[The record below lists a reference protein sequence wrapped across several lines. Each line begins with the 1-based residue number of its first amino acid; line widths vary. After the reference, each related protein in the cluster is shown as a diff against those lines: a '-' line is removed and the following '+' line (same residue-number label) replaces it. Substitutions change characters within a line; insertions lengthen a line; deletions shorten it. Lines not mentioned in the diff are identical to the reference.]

1 MAESRGAD
9 ESAPDAIVIKKY
21 ANRRLYDT
29 ASSSYVTL
37 DDLCRMVRE
46 GVDFVVRD
54 ARSGDDIT
62 HQVLTQII
70 VEQEAK
76 GQNLL
81 PPAFLRQMI
90 RLYGDSLQAFVPRYL
105 DLAMETLARNRGD
118 LRARMDDAPGGLFP
132 VAELEDMA
140 RRNVE
145 TMQRAMA
152 MFAPFPAGHGNAE
165 PKPEARAA
173 PSDVGAVLDR
183 LDKLQAQLDALSARS
198 RKDNQED

>member
-9 ESAPDAIVIKKY
+9 AAAADAVVIKKY

-29 ASSSYVTL
+29 AGSSYVTL

-118 LRARMDDAPGGLFP
+118 IRARMDDAFGGMFP

-145 TMQRAMA
+145 TMQRTMA
-152 MFAPFPAGHGNAE
+152 LFAPFPAGRGDAE
-165 PKPEARAA
+165 PKPA
-173 PSDVGAVLDR
+173 PGGAPTDVAAVLDR
-183 LDKLQAQLDALSARS
+183 LDKLQAQLDALSARA
-198 RKDNQED
+198 RKDGREE

>member
-1 MAESRGAD
+1 MAESRGVD
-9 ESAPDAIVIKKY
+9 EAAPDAVVIKKY

-29 ASSSYVTL
+29 ARSSYVTL

-105 DLAMETLARNRGD
+105 DLAMETLARHRGD
-118 LRARMDDAPGGLFP
+118 IRARMDDAFGGMFP

-145 TMQRAMA
+145 TMQRTMA
-152 MFAPFPAGHGNAE
+152 MFAPFPAGRGNAE
-165 PKPEARAA
+165 AKPAPRAEPPDA
-173 PSDVGAVLDR
+173 DAVLDR
-183 LDKLQAQLDALSARS
+183 LDKLQAQLDALSARA
-198 RKDNQED
+198 RKDGRED

>member
-1 MAESRGAD
+1 MAESREAD
-9 ESAPDAIVIKKY
+9 AAAADAVVIKKY

-29 ASSSYVTL
+29 AGSSYVTL

-118 LRARMDDAPGGLFP
+118 IRARMDDAFGGMFP

-145 TMQRAMA
+145 TMQRTMA
-152 MFAPFPAGHGNAE
+152 LFAPFPAGRGDAE
-165 PKPEARAA
+165 PKPAPGAA
-173 PSDVGAVLDR
+173 PTDVAAVLDR
-183 LDKLQAQLDALSARS
+183 LDKLQAQLDALSARA
-198 RKDNQED
+198 RKDGREE

>member
-9 ESAPDAIVIKKY
+9 AAAADAVVIKKY

-29 ASSSYVTL
+29 AGSSYVTL

-118 LRARMDDAPGGLFP
+118 IRARMDDAFGGMFP

-145 TMQRAMA
+145 TMQRTMA
-152 MFAPFPAGHGNAE
+152 MFAPFPAGRGDAE
-165 PKPEARAA
+165 PKPAPGAA
-173 PSDVGAVLDR
+173 PTDVAAVLDR
-183 LDKLQAQLDALSARS
+183 LDKLQAQLDALSARA
-198 RKDNQED
+198 RKDGREE

>member
-1 MAESRGAD
+1 MAENRGAD

-173 PSDVGAVLDR
+173 PSDVGVVLDR

-198 RKDNQED
+198 RKDDQED

>member
-9 ESAPDAIVIKKY
+9 AAAADAVIIKKY

-29 ASSSYVTL
+29 AGSSYVTL

-118 LRARMDDAPGGLFP
+118 IRARMDDAFGGMFP

-145 TMQRAMA
+145 TMQRTMA
-152 MFAPFPAGHGNAE
+152 MFAPFPAGRGDAE
-165 PKPEARAA
+165 PKPAPGAA
-173 PSDVGAVLDR
+173 PTDVAAVLDR
-183 LDKLQAQLDALSARS
+183 LDKLQAQLDALSARA
-198 RKDNQED
+198 RKDGREE